1 MRNFDRTINIGSQ
14 NLGELKAPPPT
25 NADQVADQFLQSIDL
40 SVHLICAK
48 APPHADYT
56 DIVGA
61 LNSRWSA
68 LHGGGILLSQETLES
83 VFSKSPVDLQKC
95 TGPALIFEAALCH
108 EETKGLSFKRQT
120 AALHELKLGVASPAS
135 TAIVMAGLLIKATE
149 VGNSRYVDHI
159 HTAKYRTN
167 AVDPME
173 GFTLAHHQIAI
184 TYDPIKG
191 IVPIQFDPKRRDET
205 TWCSGSRTAF
215 KSVPAPQDG
224 VLNKIFRH

>member
-1 MRNFDRTINIGSQ
+1 MPNFERTIDIGSQ
-14 NLGELKAPPPT
+14 NLGDLESPPPT
-25 NADQVADQFLQSIDL
+25 NIDQVAEQFLQSIDL
-40 SVHLICAK
+40 SEHLVRAK

-61 LNSRWSA
+61 LNNRWSA
-68 LHGGGILLSQETLES
+68 LQGGRILLSQETLES
-83 VFSKSPVDLQKC
+83 VFSKSPVELQKH

-108 EETKGLSFKRQT
+108 EETKGLSFKRQI
-120 AALHELKLGVASPAS
+120 AALHQLNLGVASPAS
-135 TAIVMAGLLIKATE
+135 TAVVMAGLLIKATE

-173 GFTLAHHQIAI
+173 EFTLAHHQIAI

-205 TWCSGSRTAF
+205 TWCSGSKTAF
-215 KSVPAPQDG
+215 KKASPPQHG
-224 VLNKIFRH
+224 VLKKIFRL